1 MADNKPASAYAKP
14 HTMTGKSVTV
24 SNNPGSGKDLSELKN
39 RVMSTGNVSTSMN
52 NEVKTSGIQVRGG
65 KAQTKGKM
73 ARGPLA

>member
-14 HTMTGKSVTV
+14 HTMTGKSVTIK
-24 SNNPGSGKDLSELKN
+24 NNPGSGKDMSELSN
-39 RVMSTGNVSTSMN
+39 RRMSVGNVSTSMN

-73 ARGPLA
+73 ARGPMA

>member
-24 SNNPGSGKDLSELKN
+24 GSNPGFGKNLSELKN

-65 KAQTKGKM
+65 KAQTKGRM
-73 ARGPLA
+73 ARGPMA

>member
-24 SNNPGSGKDLSELKN
+24 SNNPGSGKDMSDGKN
-39 RVMSTGNVSTSMN
+39 QRMSVGNVSNSMN
-52 NEVKTSGIQVRGG
+52 NEIKTSGIQVRGG

-73 ARGPLA
+73 ARGPMA

>member
-24 SNNPGSGKDLSELKN
+24 SNNPGFGKDLSELKN

-65 KAQTKGKM
+65 KAQTKGRM
-73 ARGPLA
+73 ARGPMA